1 MNNICG
7 VHSCVFFLRILTVN
21 IFIFHENMQRMLKCF
36 YCPEQRLQAF
46 LSGFMFNLYQSEGR
60 PSKASLFVEHLSTT
74 RRHKVFYMQQRL
86 HSMNKYFHI

>member
-1 MNNICG
+1 
-7 VHSCVFFLRILTVN
+7 
-21 IFIFHENMQRMLKCF
+21 MQRMLKCF
-36 YCPEQRLQAF
+36 YCPEQCLQAF